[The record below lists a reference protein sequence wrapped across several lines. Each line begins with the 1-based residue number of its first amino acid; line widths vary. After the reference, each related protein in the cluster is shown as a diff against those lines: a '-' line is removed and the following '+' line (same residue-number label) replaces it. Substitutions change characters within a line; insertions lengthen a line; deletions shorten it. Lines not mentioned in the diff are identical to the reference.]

1 MTMLI
6 WSNIWYYRVHGRS
19 SHPLSAWHGSALS
32 VLALVAG
39 LIEDTFSIS
48 KGQRQARRKII
59 ILM

>member
-19 SHPLSAWHGSALS
+19 SHPLPAWHGSAHP

-39 LIEDTFSIS
+39 LIEDEFSIL
-48 KGQRQARRKII
+48 KGQR
-59 ILM
+59 